1 MNVPNITNGVFYIVC
16 ILPQFKKKVTG
27 SNNTLVVGTRK
38 LLKVT
43 HYLLLGLK
51 GLENQPYRKN
61 SGLQDKQGFL

>member
-1 MNVPNITNGVFYIVC
+1 MVVKAALTMNVPNITNGAFYIVC
-16 ILPQFKKKVTG
+16 ILPQFKKKKVTG

-51 GLENQPYRKN
+51 GLENQPC
-61 SGLQDKQGFL
+61 